1 MNHFSIKDIE
11 NLCGIKAH
19 TLRIW
24 EQRYP
29 MFTTKRKDSNHRI
42 YDNDDL
48 KYLLRIS
55 YLYHQGL
62 KISKIAALNPEDVK
76 EKALAIL
83 TPKTSYEHYINAFTE
98 ASIDFDSELFDETY
112 RACVSLLGI
121 EETVV
126 KVIYPY
132 LQKIGLL
139 WMTDHVIPANEHFTS
154 NLMMRKLIA
163 AIDGVKVPKK
173 TNARKI
179 LLFAPAGEQH
189 EIPLLFMHYLY
200 KQNGDDV
207 VYYGPN
213 MNLSEIKLY
222 IEQRPIT
229 YLHFHAITQLSA
241 LNVDQVIC
249 LLLQNYP
256 GKKVVVSGP
265 KAAEAGKHE
274 NTSLL
279 LSLEDLMAF
288 CKA

>member
-29 MFTTKRKDSNHRI
+29 MFTAKRKESNHRI

-48 KYLLRIS
+48 KYMLRVS

-62 KISKIAALNPEDVK
+62 KISKIAALKPEDVK
-76 EKALAIL
+76 EKALALL
-83 TPKTSYEHYINAFTE
+83 TPKTSYEHFINAFTE
-98 ASIDFDSELFDETY
+98 ASIDFDAELFDETY
-112 RACVSLLGI
+112 RTCLNLLGM

-163 AIDGVKVPKK
+163 AIDNVKVPK
-173 TNARKI
+173 NPDGRKV
-179 LLFAPAGEQH
+179 LLFAPTGEHH

-200 KQNGDDV
+200 KRNGDQV
-207 VYYGPN
+207 IYYGPN
-213 MNLSEIKLY
+213 MNIEEIKFY
-222 IEQRPIT
+222 IKQQTVT
-229 YLHFHAITQLSA
+229 YLHFHVITHIST
-241 LNVDQVIC
+241 LNVAQLIG
-249 LLLQNYP
+249 LLQQKYP
-256 GKKVVVSGP
+256 GKKIVVSGP
-265 KAAEAGKHE
+265 KAAEAGTHE
-274 NTSLL
+274 NTTLL
-279 LSLEDLMAF
+279 LSLNQMLQF